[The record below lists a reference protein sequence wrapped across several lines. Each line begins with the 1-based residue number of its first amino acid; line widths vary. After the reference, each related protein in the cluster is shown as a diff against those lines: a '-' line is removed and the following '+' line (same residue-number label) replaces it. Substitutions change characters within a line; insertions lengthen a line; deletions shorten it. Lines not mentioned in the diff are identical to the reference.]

1 MCWVPEGER
10 DSSGGRREADRHGM
24 KGKGG
29 PWQDGREGPAT
40 FSNTLRGGCDLE
52 SN

>member
-1 MCWVPEGER
+1 MRGVPEGER
-10 DSSGGRREADRHGM
+10 DSGGGRREADRYGTE
-24 KGKGG
+24 GGGG

-40 FSNTLRGGCDLE
+40 FSSALRGGCDLE